1 MHFPAN
7 TSAQDIAYKAL
18 AVNLSDLAAMGA
30 TPLYFTLALSLPS
43 VDKKWLADFSQ
54 SLKALAKQ
62 YNISLVGGD
71 TSKVSSA
78 LLLTPQVL

>member
-1 MHFPAN
+1 
-7 TSAQDIAYKAL
+7 
-18 AVNLSDLAAMGA
+18 MGA

-71 TSKVSSA
+71 KVGLHP
-78 LLLTPQVL
+78 LLPNRSN

>member
-1 MHFPAN
+1 V
-7 TSAQDIAYKAL
+7 TGK
-18 AVNLSDLAAMGA
+18 NLQA
-30 TPLYFTLALSLPS
+30 TFYQHWALYFTLALSLPS

-71 TSKVSSA
+71 T
-78 LLLTPQVL
+78 PFN

>member
-1 MHFPAN
+1 
-7 TSAQDIAYKAL
+7 
-18 AVNLSDLAAMGA
+18 MGA

-62 YNISLVGGD
+62 FQLEYQQWW
-71 TSKVSSA
+71 
-78 LLLTPQVL
+78 QVVCHGQ